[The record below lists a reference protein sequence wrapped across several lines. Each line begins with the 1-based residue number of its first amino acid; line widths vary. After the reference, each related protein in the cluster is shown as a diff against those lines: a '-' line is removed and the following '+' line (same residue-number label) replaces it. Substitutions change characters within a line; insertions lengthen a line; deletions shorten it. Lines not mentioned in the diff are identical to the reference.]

1 MVEAIPLYLHPL
13 PSPILPALRELK
25 ASMGLP
31 FLLKPTAAYAGAGSR
46 ILATEPPPFVCD
58 HALVS
63 GMDLK
68 DALLWVLGIVETD
81 PRATT
86 MARQLS
92 AIIGGEV
99 REVNDE
105 RDELEVMVYG

>member
-1 MVEAIPLYLHPL
+1 MTETVPLYLHPF

-25 ASMGLP
+25 GSMGLS

-46 ILATEPPPFVCD
+46 ILATEPPPFICD

-68 DALLWVLGIVETD
+68 DALLWVLGTVEDD

-92 AIIGGEV
+92 AIMGGEV
-99 REVNDE
+99 REVEN
-105 RDELEVMVYG
+105 G